1 MTLLL
6 DGFVHD
12 VRVVSLASGMLRV
25 TRADGAVLGYLEEV
39 AVDGAGADAVAGSGA
54 SGADAARP
62 RFRAKRMLAHERR
75 FAIVGDYWT
84 REDALDALRVV

>member
-39 AVDGAGADAVAGSGA
+39 AVDGAGADA
-54 SGADAARP
+54 AAP